1 MRKLAI
7 LAAATLFAVPAFA
20 ADHIVT
26 IQNHR
31 FSPARLSIAVGDT
44 VTFVNRDGVR
54 HTATASDGAFDTGQL
69 GKGERKRLTFAA
81 AGSFAYICKV
91 HPSMH
96 GTITVQ

>member
-1 MRKLAI
+1 MRKFAI

-44 VTFVNRDGVR
+44 VTFVNRDSVT
-54 HTATASDGAFDTGQL
+54 HTASGDAFDTGRL
-69 GKGERKRLTFAA
+69 GKGDSKRLTFAA

-91 HPSMH
+91 HHSMH
-96 GTITVQ
+96 GTIIVQ